1 MLNKYT
7 KTTRSCLCSLLIA
20 LILVLRLDCA
30 WTSSEVDCM
39 VSARIDSRG
48 MQELQ
53 V

>member
-7 KTTRSCLCSLLIA
+7 AIKSCLCSLLIA
-20 LILVLRLDCA
+20 LIVLLRLDCA
-30 WTSSEVDCM
+30 WISSEADCM
-39 VSARIDSRG
+39 VSASIDSRG